1 MKKTIFGLILLLL
14 AGVVGV
20 GFAAFFLKIRPEKQE
35 SRATELLP
43 AETLLLV
50 HLPDC
55 QRTVRRWDLTALSQI
70 LREPEMVS
78 FMEKPRAKLA
88 ANLQWLG
95 QVEKYQQIQPREAF
109 VAVTSVDGPAPKIVA
124 GMSFSGPRARFDALL
139 KESLGALKSA
149 HPAGKSDLITY
160 DGAEIE
166 SFTDKET
173 TVAGVFRGDWYF
185 VSNNL
190 ELLERTLDRYD
201 RKPELATGSLADAA
215 FFTKA
220 TAPLPVDRDLF
231 LFAQPGT
238 LVERAG
244 ALMAAR
250 GIKSDEQ
257 PLAGLKSTQAIA
269 VSTKLDGT
277 QFRDTIFVLSS
288 AHDQGATLARH
299 SLACTSPAALMYF
312 ATSLPATLKLP
323 GASVAMASQWLP
335 ALDPMEKALAAKG
348 LKFEDL
354 GKAFGPELGALVDW
368 PQAALQPT
376 VLLALDV
383 RDPVNAQAFTEVLA
397 SMKLAGADWTKTS
410 REGASIYSAA
420 TVGGMSPVLGLSE
433 KFLIVG
439 LSEASVVT
447 ALDRAKAG
455 GANLGS
461 KPEFEVSARGLPTG
475 TKTYAYVDLRG
486 TFERAY
492 GTFRPFIGMAVAF
505 SPEAGHYIDAGKLPT
520 TDAIARHLGPMI
532 FSQSTTADGM
542 LMESTGPLTLNQAVL
557 GMAAG
562 SLASALPN
570 LKNRS
575 LKDLDP
581 AKTLPKKDA
590 QAPTPAPESAPAP
603 GDKLPRVSAEAVLCD
618 PVRSY
623 ER

>member
-1 MKKTIFGLILLLL
+1 MKKIVFGLLLL
-14 AGVVGV
+14 VCVGL
-20 GFAAFFLKIRPEKQE
+20 AAFFIKIRPEKQV

-43 AETLLLV
+43 ADTLLLA

-70 LREPEMVS
+70 WREPEMVS
-78 FMEKPRAKLA
+78 FMEKPRAKMA

-95 QVEKYQQIQPREAF
+95 QVEKYQQIQPKEAF
-109 VAVTSVDGPAPKIVA
+109 VAVTSVDGPTPKIVA
-124 GMSFSGPRARFDALL
+124 GISFSGSRARFDALL

-160 DGAEIE
+160 GGAEIE

-173 TVAGVFRGDWYF
+173 TVVGGFRGDWYF

-201 RKPELATGSLADAA
+201 RKPELATSSLADAA

-220 TAPLPVDRDLF
+220 TAPLPADRDLL

-244 ALMAAR
+244 ALMAAS
-250 GIKSDEQ
+250 GYKSDEQ
-257 PLAGLKSTQAIA
+257 QLAGLKSTQAVA

-299 SLACTSPAALMYF
+299 SLACTSPATLMYF
-312 ATSLPATLKLP
+312 ATSLPSTLKLP
-323 GASVAMASQWLP
+323 NSTVAMALLP
-335 ALDPMEKALAAKG
+335 ALEPIEKALAAKG
-348 LKFEDL
+348 LKFGDL
-354 GKAFGPELGALVDW
+354 GKTFGPELGALVDW
-368 PQAALQPT
+368 PQTSAQPT

-397 SMKLAGADWTKTS
+397 SMKLGGADWAKTS

-420 TVGGMSPVLGLSE
+420 SDAGIVPVLGLSE
-433 KFLIVG
+433 NFLILG
-439 LSEASVVT
+439 LSEASVIT
-447 ALDRAKAG
+447 ALDRAKVG

-461 KPEFEVSARGLPTG
+461 KPEFEVSTRTLPST

-486 TFERAY
+486 AFERAY

-505 SPEAGHYIDAGKLPT
+505 SPEAGQYIDAGKLPT
-520 TDAIARHLGPMI
+520 TDAIARHLGPVI
-532 FSQSTTADGM
+532 FSQSTNADGT

-557 GMAAG
+557 GVAAG
-562 SLASALPN
+562 SLVAALPN
-570 LKNRS
+570 LKNRA
-575 LKDLDP
+575 LKDMDP
-581 AKTLPKKDA
+581 AKILPKKDSTGPQPA
-590 QAPTPAPESAPAP
+590 PSPAPAPTPAPTPEVPKP
-603 GDKLPRVSAEAVLCD
+603 DPRN
-618 PVRSY
+618 
-623 ER
+623 